1 MRGPPGRGSR
11 LRRQHKGGL
20 RGDHAASNPSPRP
33 SEARGPTTG
42 CTAGARCPRGHS
54 AGAGG
59 SRGSGQQAH
68 RGRRPRRGRA
78 GTRSRSRT
86 LPGRTP
92 PLRPPLLSSW
102 VGRLR
107 RSLSRAGPRGT
118 DALWAHEWAVRSEGS
133 PSPSRPPPLARS
145 PQRGCLGGGP
155 ALRKQGPQGCDRL
168 VPILQ
173 SGEVR
178 GSARSARDQPYR
190 RSLAS
195 SSPRGCAAWHT
206 PGHSWPRCCTRLPDG
221 PLAHCLLGPQNSRQ
235 RGRPGG
241 TQQGGPSEKGQPL
254 SQQHSLLSL
263 QSWPDL

>member
-133 PSPSRPPPLARS
+133 PSPARPPPDPHPLPAVRREGAWEEAQHSGSRGHRAAIGWFRFCRVGRS
-145 PQRGCLGGGP
+145 GVLQGVPGTSPTAEAWLPP
-155 ALRKQGPQGCDRL
+155 AHVD
-168 VPILQ
+168 V
-173 SGEVR
+173 
-178 GSARSARDQPYR
+178 
-190 RSLAS
+190 
-195 SSPRGCAAWHT
+195 
-206 PGHSWPRCCTRLPDG
+206 
-221 PLAHCLLGPQNSRQ
+221 LLGTLLGIVGQGAAHGFPTGLSPTACWGPRTVGKEAGLVVLSRGDLQ
-235 RGRPGG
+235 RKDSP
-241 TQQGGPSEKGQPL
+241 
-254 SQQHSLLSL
+254 
-263 QSWPDL
+263 